1 MTSPGNLGSVEVD
14 VELNISDVGPR
25 LRRALRRPAEQLG
38 RDMEQQ
44 LGRAGDEAGQ
54 AYTDRLSD
62 SLRRSVDGVS
72 PGDLGAD
79 VARDAAEEMGSAGE
93 AAGAAY
99 GSSLSRSLGASLA
112 GVAKTAALAG
122 SAIAAVGVAQLG
134 RSAFTTATNLQ
145 RVEAALVGM
154 YGSAD
159 KAESMIA
166 RIQDTFADSS
176 VGTVDV
182 FARVA
187 QSLAWVG
194 SSGDQAITIMQN
206 LETALTVAGGGAEQL
221 DSVGDALASIAN
233 QGKATADEINQI
245 SASGLPIWDML
256 AAKLGT
262 DVPKAMEKV
271 SDGAVKI
278 DTVLGALE
286 DAGGDFF
293 KQMDAAS
300 DASSKTFSASWERSK
315 NRVINAFSDLTKG
328 GLDDFGPQVEK
339 MADRIADAMDNLPK
353 TITTV
358 SAALSSSGIA
368 EFFRD
373 TVLPAVQDIAEVAMA
388 LGESLLP
395 LLPIIGDVASAMGGT
410 FASALSLAAGLVGPI
425 VDVIVGLNDALGGMP
440 AIVLAAALAIRKFRS
455 SFQNMNL
462 RKAARGAADGVGE
475 EIASQIDRESTRAEG
490 RASKAGSRIGDR
502 LKGGFRRTLGAGAIV
517 GVVSA
522 AFSGMGDAVEAEGD
536 NLGSS
541 IGTALKIGAA
551 MAGPIGIGIT
561 IGNEIIKGIT
571 GVDLIGTVGGWIGDF
586 ANWVGE
592 AWDQITGKTS
602 EVNARLREM
611 GEAIAQVQVPA
622 AETRE
627 RLIELVNAANRGDMT
642 AITALRNEL
651 DKLPGLSNE
660 TREALRGALDAAKS
674 GDFTGLHQLGNT
686 LRDLRAEAEGFGGV
700 IANILGMGEGPPMI
714 TDMRGLLGL
723 DELAE
728 GAREA
733 KPPVDEL
740 RGSVQGLGEASGQ
753 AGQSGAFLNDYLGGL
768 MPSSYNAQHGIQG
781 LSGSLL
787 NFQSSSASA
796 AASAG
801 LMSQMISGSIGS
813 AALTFTTQMN
823 GMSALAIAVWDHIL
837 QSTTTSM
844 GSQREAVQQGMQG
857 MTAETRSGF
866 NHMTSAVRAGGGGV
880 ISEVRALR
888 SRIVSSMSGLNNS
901 LYSVGF
907 AAAQG
912 LASGIRSGVFAPVN
926 AAIAMASAAAQA
938 ARDASRMASPSR
950 VFMEI
955 GEAMSDGMRIGL
967 QRGTVGVAAAGRDL
981 AMSAAGGAAGAV
993 EGLPGVHGHSVT
1005 GTSRNYNTHR
1015 TVTNN
1020 LTVTTA
1026 ATDPRAVAAL
1036 VKARLDSATA
1046 GVV

>member
-25 LRRALRRPAEQLG
+25 LRRALRQPAEQLG

-44 LGRAGDEAGQ
+44 LGRAGGEAGQ

-79 VARDAAEEMGSAGE
+79 AARDAAEEMGSAGE

-176 VGTVDV
+176 VGTADV

-206 LETALTVAGGGAEQL
+206 LETALTVAGGGSEQL

-233 QGKATADEINQI
+233 QGKATAEEINQI
-245 SASGLPIWDML
+245 SASGLPMWDML

-271 SDGAVKI
+271 TDGAVKI

-315 NRVINAFSDLTKG
+315 NRVINAFSALTKG
-328 GLDDFGPQVEK
+328 GLDNFGPQVEQ

-353 TITTV
+353 TIKDV

-368 EFFRD
+368 EFFGD
-373 TVLPAVQDIAEVAMA
+373 TVLPAVQDLAGGAME
-388 LGESLLP
+388 LGKSLLP
-395 LLPIIGDVASAMGGT
+395 LLPIIGGIASAMGGT
-410 FASALSLAAGLVGPI
+410 LASALSLAAGLVGPI
-425 VDVIVGLNDALGGMP
+425 VDVVVSLNDALGGMP

-475 EIASQIDRESTRAEG
+475 EIAGQIDRESTRAEG

-536 NLGSS
+536 NIGSS
-541 IGTALKIGAA
+541 IGTALKVGAA

-561 IGNEIIKGIT
+561 IGNEIIRGIT

-592 AWDQITGKTS
+592 AWDQITGKTD
-602 EVNARLREM
+602 EVNARLRSM
-611 GEAIAQVQVPA
+611 GEAIGEIKVPA
-622 AETRE
+622 AGARE
-627 RLIELVNAANRGDMT
+627 RLIELADAAAKGDSG
-642 AITALRNEL
+642 AITKMREEIA
-651 DKLPGLSNE
+651 KIPGISEE
-660 TREALRGALDAAKS
+660 TRTAVRSALDAAS
-674 GDFTGLHQLGNT
+674 TGDFTGVHQLGSA
-686 LRDLRAEAEGFGGV
+686 LREARAEVGDLNGL
-700 IANILGMGEGPPMI
+700 IDTLLGKTTGPPTIGSLRELM
-714 TDMRGLLGL
+714 GV
-723 DELAE
+723 DELRE
-728 GAREA
+728 GAEAA

-740 RGSVQGLGEASGQ
+740 NESMRGLGESAGQ
-753 AGQSGAFLNDYLGGL
+753 AGEGSQFLDGYLGGL
-768 MPSSYNAQHGIQG
+768 APASYTAQEGVTG
-781 LSGSLL
+781 LSTALGTY
-787 NFQSSSASA
+787 QSSTAAAGMSSQLLAQTVVMSMGSMSTVWNTGLTGMAALSTTLWQQMLSSTSSTMTQQGSAVQSGVNRMISATRSGWAGMASATRAGGDGVVSAASGVAPRVVSSVSRYNDRMYSAGAAMMRSLQAGISANASRVAAAAAAAAASA
-796 AASAG
+796 AAAAAAAARRRVG
-801 LMSQMISGSIGS
+801 GGSP
-813 AALTFTTQMN
+813 F
-823 GMSALAIAVWDHIL
+823 
-837 QSTTTSM
+837 
-844 GSQREAVQQGMQG
+844 
-857 MTAETRSGF
+857 
-866 NHMTSAVRAGGGGV
+866 AGGGGSSRNSPGNV
-880 ISEVRALR
+880 AL
-888 SRIVSSMSGLNNS
+888 SAPVTSS
-901 LYSVGF
+901 
-907 AAAQG
+907 A
-912 LASGIRSGVFAPVN
+912 LASGTPVAASSG
-926 AAIAMASAAAQA
+926 
-938 ARDASRMASPSR
+938 PSR
-950 VFMEI
+950 QTT
-955 GEAMSDGMRIGL
+955 R
-967 QRGTVGVAAAGRDL
+967 
-981 AMSAAGGAAGAV
+981 
-993 EGLPGVHGHSVT
+993 SVT
-1005 GTSRNYNTHR
+1005 NYF
-1015 TVTNN
+1015 
-1020 LTVTTA
+1020 TVTTA
-1026 ATDPRAVAAL
+1026 ASDPRAIAAQIRTR
-1036 VKARLDSATA
+1036 VDAATR
-1046 GVV
+1046 GVM